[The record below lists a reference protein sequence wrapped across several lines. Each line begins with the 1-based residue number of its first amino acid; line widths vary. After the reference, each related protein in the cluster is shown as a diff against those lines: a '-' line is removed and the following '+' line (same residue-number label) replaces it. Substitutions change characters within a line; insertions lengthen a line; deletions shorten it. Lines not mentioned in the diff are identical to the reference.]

1 MIKQILS
8 WSAFSFIKS
17 TLATLA
23 DGHPVSSL
31 QKSMTTNQRTDIGDD
46 QVSGSLLFLER
57 VWIERS
63 PQFSDVAVGLVSLIQ
78 FALTHAKLVFIDL
91 LLLLFLLIFNRD
103 EGKIRR
109 LDVPHGDVVK
119 FDQLR
124 HVRSP
129 NALTSWHC
137 PSSFDHLP
145 SGGFSSKAELLIHS
159 RSVQSALC
167 L

>member
-17 TLATLA
+17 TLA
-23 DGHPVSSL
+23 DGQHPVSSL

-124 HVRSP
+124 HV
-129 NALTSWHC
+129 
-137 PSSFDHLP
+137 
-145 SGGFSSKAELLIHS
+145 K
-159 RSVQSALC
+159 VQTP
-167 L
+167 